1 MEGIKVISCPCRTQ
15 DELERKMKQVFHA
28 ATRSTGAFVFFTSLA
43 VTQMLQMA
51 MHRVTLTA
59 ETEAAC
65 VCVCAHTCWKLHKIW
80 TSNCLV
86 PRAQA

>member
-65 VCVCAHTCWKLHKIW
+65 VRACMCAYMLEVTQDLDFQL
-80 TSNCLV
+80 SS
-86 PRAQA
+86 P